1 MQVYFDRYKNWKTVI
16 LEVQEDK
23 IENYISRHFDTVEY
37 GGNGKNR
44 LENYFPDL
52 DTSNYNVNILKIDFL
67 RKIPQ
72 PNILLPN
79 YVEIFVTFCLVA
91 KKNNS
96 SDSSSKSSPKEVK
109 PFTVFRA
116 D

>member
-1 MQVYFDRYKNWKTVI
+1 MQVYFDKYKNWKTVI
-16 LEVQEDK
+16 LKVQEDK
-23 IENYISRHFDTVEY
+23 IEDCISKHF
-37 GGNGKNR
+37 NSGKNSI
-44 LENYFPDL
+44 ENHFPDL